1 MVSSTDNTL
10 IHDTIAGDNLSKRAT
25 QIADEIRTLERELR
39 QEIQRIRIDSFEIR
53 EKTIHFKDEVVTRH
67 RTQALSLFT
76 YLRRAK
82 MKHIVC
88 LPIIW
93 SCLLPAIVMDAVVS
107 LYQMLCFPWFGIP
120 KVKRSDHVIFDRR
133 HLRYLNVIE
142 KLNCLYCSY
151 FNGVVSFA
159 TEVGARTE
167 QYWCPIKHAAQLKSI
182 HSRYHT
188 FADFGDSDKYR
199 SKLPD
204 IRKDF
209 SDIKD

>member
-1 MVSSTDNTL
+1 M
-10 IHDTIAGDNLSKRAT
+10 SKRAT
-25 QIADEIRTLERELR
+25 QIADEIRTLEKELR

-53 EKTIHFKDEVVTRH
+53 EKTIHFRDEVLSRH
-67 RTQALSLFT
+67 RTQIVGLLT
-76 YLRRAK
+76 YIRRAK
-82 MKHIVC
+82 LKHILC

-93 SCLLPAIVMDAVVS
+93 LCLLPAVVMDVVVS
-107 LYQMLCFPWFGIP
+107 FYQAVCFPLFGIP
-120 KVKRSDHVIFDRR
+120 KVKRGEHVIFDRR

-167 QYWCPIKHAAQLKSI
+167 QYWCPIKHAAQLKTI

-188 FADFGDSDKYR
+188 FVDFGDSDEFRK
-199 SKLPD
+199 KLPD
-204 IRKDF
+204 IRKNF

>member
-1 MVSSTDNTL
+1 M
-10 IHDTIAGDNLSKRAT
+10 SKRAT
-25 QIADEIRTLERELR
+25 QIADEIRTLEKELR
-39 QEIQRIRIDSFEIR
+39 QEIQRIRIDSFGIR
-53 EKTIHFKDEVVTRH
+53 EKTIHFRDEVLSRH
-67 RTQALSLFT
+67 RTQIVGLLT
-76 YLRRAK
+76 YIRRAK
-82 MKHIVC
+82 LKHILC

-93 SCLLPAIVMDAVVS
+93 LCLLSALVMDVVVS
-107 LYQMLCFPWFGIP
+107 FYQAVCFPLFGIP
-120 KVKRSDHVIFDRR
+120 KVKRGEHVIFDRR

-167 QYWCPIKHAAQLKSI
+167 QYWCPIKHAAQLKTI

-188 FADFGDSDKYR
+188 FVDFGDSDEFRK
-199 SKLPD
+199 KLPD
-204 IRKDF
+204 IRKNF

>member
-1 MVSSTDNTL
+1 
-10 IHDTIAGDNLSKRAT
+10 LSKRAT
-25 QIADEIRTLERELR
+25 QIADEIRTLEKELR

-53 EKTIHFKDEVVTRH
+53 EKTIHFRDEVLSRH
-67 RTQALSLFT
+67 RTQIVGLLT
-76 YLRRAK
+76 YIRRAK
-82 MKHIVC
+82 LKHILC

-93 SCLLPAIVMDAVVS
+93 LCLLPALVMDVVVS
-107 LYQMLCFPWFGIP
+107 FYQAVCFPLFGIP
-120 KVKRSDHVIFDRR
+120 KVKRGEHVIFDRR

-167 QYWCPIKHAAQLKSI
+167 QYWCPIKHAAQLKTI

-188 FADFGDSDKYR
+188 FVDFGDSDEFRK
-199 SKLPD
+199 KLPD
-204 IRKDF
+204 IRKNF

>member
-1 MVSSTDNTL
+1 M
-10 IHDTIAGDNLSKRAT
+10 SKRAT
-25 QIADEIRTLERELR
+25 QIADEIRTLEKELR

-53 EKTIHFKDEVVTRH
+53 EKTIHFRDEVLSRH
-67 RTQALSLFT
+67 RTQIVGLLT
-76 YLRRAK
+76 YIRRAK
-82 MKHIVC
+82 LKHILC

-93 SCLLPAIVMDAVVS
+93 LCLLPALVMDVVVS
-107 LYQMLCFPWFGIP
+107 FYQAVCFPLFGIP
-120 KVKRSDHVIFDRR
+120 KVKRGEHVIFDRR

-167 QYWCPIKHAAQLKSI
+167 QYWCPIKHAAQLKTI

-188 FADFGDSDKYR
+188 FVDFGDSDEFRK
-199 SKLPD
+199 KLPD
-204 IRKDF
+204 IRKNF

>member
-1 MVSSTDNTL
+1 
-10 IHDTIAGDNLSKRAT
+10 LSKRAT
-25 QIADEIRTLERELR
+25 QIADEIRTLEKELR

-53 EKTIHFKDEVVTRH
+53 EKTIHFRDEVLSRH
-67 RTQALSLFT
+67 RMQIVGLLT
-76 YLRRAK
+76 YIRRAK
-82 MKHIVC
+82 LKHILC

-93 SCLLPAIVMDAVVS
+93 LCLLPAVVMDVVVS
-107 LYQMLCFPWFGIP
+107 FYQAVCFPLFGIP
-120 KVKRSDHVIFDRR
+120 KVKRGEHVIFDRR

-167 QYWCPIKHAAQLKSI
+167 QYWCPIKHAAQLKTI

-188 FADFGDSDKYR
+188 FVDFGDSDEFRK
-199 SKLPD
+199 KLPD
-204 IRKDF
+204 IRKNF

>member
-1 MVSSTDNTL
+1 
-10 IHDTIAGDNLSKRAT
+10 LSKRAT
-25 QIADEIRTLERELR
+25 QIADEIRTLEKELR

-53 EKTIHFKDEVVTRH
+53 EKTIHFRDEVLSRH
-67 RTQALSLFT
+67 RTQVVGLFT
-76 YLRRAK
+76 YIRRAK
-82 MKHIVC
+82 LKHILC

-93 SCLLPAIVMDAVVS
+93 LCLLPALVMDVVVS
-107 LYQMLCFPWFGIP
+107 FYQAVCFPLFGIP
-120 KVKRSDHVIFDRR
+120 KVKRGEHVIFDRR

-167 QYWCPIKHAAQLKSI
+167 QYWCPIKHAAQLKTI

-188 FADFGDSDKYR
+188 FVDFGDSDEFRK
-199 SKLPD
+199 KLPD
-204 IRKDF
+204 IRKNF

>member
-1 MVSSTDNTL
+1 
-10 IHDTIAGDNLSKRAT
+10 LSKRAT
-25 QIADEIRTLERELR
+25 QIADEIRTLEKELR

-53 EKTIHFKDEVVTRH
+53 EKTIHFRDEVLSRH
-67 RTQALSLFT
+67 RTQIVGLLT
-76 YLRRAK
+76 YIRRAK
-82 MKHIVC
+82 LKHILC

-93 SCLLPAIVMDAVVS
+93 LCLLPAVVMDVVVS
-107 LYQMLCFPWFGIP
+107 FYQAVCFPLFGIP
-120 KVKRSDHVIFDRR
+120 KVKRGEHVIFDRR

-167 QYWCPIKHAAQLKSI
+167 QYWCPIKHAAQLKTI

-188 FADFGDSDKYR
+188 FVDFGDSDEFRK
-199 SKLPD
+199 KLPD
-204 IRKDF
+204 IRKNF